1 MGAGTEPPG
10 PAAGPAP
17 SSVYLD
23 YNATTPL
30 APEVAQALGEAACQA
45 WGNPSSAHPA
55 GKAWGR
61 GWVWGLWGAVTE
73 RLGLAPQAGRPRS
86 SSLVPGRAW
95 QGWWEAGQRMS
106 SSPQGVRR

>member
-1 MGAGTEPPG
+1 M
-10 PAAGPAP
+10 
-17 SSVYLD
+17 YLD

-61 GWVWGLWGAVTE
+61 GWVRG
-73 RLGLAPQAGRPRS
+73 Q
-86 SSLVPGRAW
+86 
-95 QGWWEAGQRMS
+95 WEQ
-106 SSPQGVRR
+106 